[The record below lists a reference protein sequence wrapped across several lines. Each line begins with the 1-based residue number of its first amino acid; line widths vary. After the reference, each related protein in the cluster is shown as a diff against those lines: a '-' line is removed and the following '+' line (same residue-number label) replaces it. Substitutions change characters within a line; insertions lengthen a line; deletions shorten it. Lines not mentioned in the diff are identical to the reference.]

1 MVQEKQN
8 IWQPIEHDIT
18 DIVTFDIVKQQYLE
32 KLEEISKENKVETI
46 PIKSDKSPDIKAKKR
61 VKKRS
66 KPPLAKYTRNSQ
78 LTYNGEQNVLAEIDV
93 YLYLGEVSSLVSQKT
108 SIYLLSKF
116 ASKTSIKE

>member
-18 DIVTFDIVKQQYLE
+18 DVVTFDIVKQQYLE

-66 KPPLAKYTRNSQ
+66 KPTLAKYTRNSQ